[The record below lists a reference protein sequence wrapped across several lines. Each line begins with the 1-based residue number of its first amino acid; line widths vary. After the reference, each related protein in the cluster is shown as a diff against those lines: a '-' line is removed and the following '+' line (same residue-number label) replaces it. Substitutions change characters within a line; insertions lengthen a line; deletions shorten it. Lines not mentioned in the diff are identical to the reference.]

1 MQVKGHLNQE
11 WGINHLMK
19 LVFVLS
25 TAAIT
30 KVDDFCKL
38 KAPFQQVFC
47 HFGLK
52 MLNSM
57 VVMLYVIRNK
67 KKRTSPSVIHHCL
80 GSERLPQSDVQ
91 LSAVWSSGLLGL
103 RFGNGRW
110 NFHPNPLPSKA
121 TLLSNALTNTDIGI
135 LPVLPL
141 GICNMTSI
149 GLEVC
154 LKHPLLH
161 QNPLA

>member
-67 KKRTSPSVIHHCL
+67 KKDISLSYSSLSGQWKTATVRCTVICCL
-80 GSERLPQSDVQ
+80 VQ
-91 LSAVWSSGLLGL
+91 WAPWASFW
-103 RFGNGRW
+103 
-110 NFHPNPLPSKA
+110 
-121 TLLSNALTNTDIGI
+121 
-135 LPVLPL
+135 
-141 GICNMTSI
+141 
-149 GLEVC
+149 
-154 LKHPLLH
+154 
-161 QNPLA
+161 